1 MKRVHERRKI
11 PSSQKGRLRINPKVT
26 EIIESFSLL
35 GTPVRGY
42 PGSKLSKV
50 KVTLSN
56 LNCSNISMKESLCAN
71 DLWVNLR
78 TKVSQ
83 SWEKME
89 KNPMIS
95 MLNKDPTFESLD
107 STSGENQRKS
117 SNSLKTHSIKIDDI
131 KPSPK
136 RWLIVT
142 LFFIFSANTAFQ
154 VK

>member
-1 MKRVHERRKI
+1 
-11 PSSQKGRLRINPKVT
+11 
-26 EIIESFSLL
+26 
-35 GTPVRGY
+35 
-42 PGSKLSKV
+42 
-50 KVTLSN
+50 
-56 LNCSNISMKESLCAN
+56 
-71 DLWVNLR
+71 
-78 TKVSQ
+78 
-83 SWEKME
+83 
-89 KNPMIS
+89 MIS